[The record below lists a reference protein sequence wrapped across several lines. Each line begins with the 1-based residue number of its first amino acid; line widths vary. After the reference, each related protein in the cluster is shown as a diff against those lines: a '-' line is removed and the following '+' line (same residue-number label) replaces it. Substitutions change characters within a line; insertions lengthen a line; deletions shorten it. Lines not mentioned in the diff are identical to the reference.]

1 MSVRSRTTGKHTPR
15 PARAPRPTPQPAPHK
30 QSAASK
36 VGTSLK
42 AFAGWVAKNQENYKQ
57 STGDT
62 SSIGDEFR
70 KIPGRVCRNLGETGR
85 EEQQDL
91 RNRCRQDDDDLIRF
105 VSGQP
110 KRRPTAEPPTHLE
123 FTIKQ
128 TPKRRPKPKVKIIYA
143 TWDENAEVGYYGK
156 K

>member
-15 PARAPRPTPQPAPHK
+15 PSRASRPAPQPTPPKP
-30 QSAASK
+30 SAASK
-36 VGTSLK
+36 VGNSLK
-42 AFAGWVAKNQENYKQ
+42 AFAGWVAKNQEDYKRK
-57 STGDT
+57 TGDT
-62 SSIGDEFR
+62 SSLGDELR
-70 KIPGRVCRNLGETGR
+70 NIPGRVCRNLGESGR

-105 VSGQP
+105 VSGHP
-110 KRRPTAEPPTHLE
+110 KRQPNASPPTHLE

-143 TWDENAEVGYYGK
+143 QFDENAEVGYYGK